1 MEHGAVEKDAVVG
14 RRRER
19 GGMEREASDP
29 AGRQAAIER
38 GRGIESPRIGA
49 GLAQR
54 VALAVAGEGEHQ
66 RRDERVDARLV
77 DVPLV
82 HAVLD
87 DRSSGVQR
95 GDVRGGRG
103 GELRRE
109 LRDRPVGEHPTQERM
124 ALGVAREEAPAE
136 RVEEDEHDALDAV
149 RRVAERG
156 GRQAALASQ
165 QQARDGRRQGR
176 EAVPVGQW
184 PHGPATVGRSGP
196 PRAIDARDG
205 GGVDRH
211 LERRRLAEHLAQ
223 PLREREVAL
232 EVEAAGEQRLPGVEV
247 AARPCAGSRR
257 P

>member
-19 GGMEREASDP
+19 GGMEREAADP

-54 VALAVAGEGEHQ
+54 VAVAVAGEGEHE

-95 GDVRGGRG
+95 GDVRGSRG

-109 LRDRPVGEHPTQERM
+109 LRDRPVGEHPAQERM
-124 ALGVAREEAPAE
+124 ALGVALEEAPSE
-136 RVEEDEHDALDAV
+136 RVEEDEHDPVHAV
-149 RRVAERG
+149 RRVAEGG
-156 GRQAALASQ
+156 GRQSAFAAAK
-165 QQARDGRRQGR
+165 QQALDGRRQGR

-184 PHGPATVGRSGP
+184 PHRRATMGRSDP
-196 PRAIDARDG
+196 PRADPRS
-205 GGVDRH
+205 
-211 LERRRLAEHLAQ
+211 RRRRRRPPSRA
-223 PLREREVAL
+223 PP
-232 EVEAAGEQRLPGVEV
+232 AGRTSRRD
-247 AARPCAGSRR
+247 AARARSRPR
-257 P
+257 GRGDR